1 MAETDD
7 RKGHRDRLRERFAA
21 DYGAAM
27 PDYELLELLPFHAIA
42 RRDTKPLAKRLIDR
56 FGSLAATL
64 AADAADIQSIKGSGP
79 AVAVLLKAV
88 HQAGRRLALEDMR
101 ERPSL
106 GSWDNVI
113 AWCRAELGHLPRE
126 SFHVLFLD
134 QKNGLLAAE
143 EQSRGTVDQ
152 TSVYP
157 REVVKRALEL
167 NAKALVMVHNHP
179 SGDPAPS
186 RADIEITQAVEA
198 AAQALG
204 VDLHDHVIV
213 TRSAYTS
220 LRAQGLI

>member
-21 DYGAAM
+21 DYGTSM
-27 PDYELLELLPFHAIA
+27 PDYELLELLLFHAVP
-42 RRDTKPLAKRLIDR
+42 RCDTKPLAKRLIDR

-64 AADAADIQSIKGSGP
+64 AADATDIQGVKESGP
-79 AVAVLLKAV
+79 AVAGLLKAV

-101 ERPSL
+101 ARPNL

-113 AWCRAELGHLPRE
+113 AYCRAELGHLPRE

-179 SGDPAPS
+179 SGDPTPS
-186 RADIEITQAVEA
+186 DADIEITRAVEA
-198 AAQALG
+198 AATALG
-204 VDLHDHVIV
+204 VALHDHVIV
-213 TRSAYTS
+213 TRNDHRS
-220 LRAQGLI
+220 LRASGLI